1 MKEGRADKR
10 SNIFMKNFA
19 PSVTFD
25 VNDAEAVNAYEKEKE
40 AEVRKVFEQQGAVTS
55 VFVKLDKEKKA
66 PYAFIAFANHE
77 DAKKV
82 VSRFE
87 HKK

>member
-1 MKEGRADKR
+1 
-10 SNIFMKNFA
+10 MKNFA

-25 VNDAEAVNAYEKEKE
+25 VNDVEAVKAYEKDKE
-40 AEVRKVFEQQGAVTS
+40 AEVRKVFETQGSITS

-82 VSRFE
+82 VQKFD
-87 HKK
+87 HKKYNLSI